1 MGQVITSASMSP
13 DGCIAKDDNTI
24 LRRFHWLQN
33 GPVDIPTLDDNIHI
47 LFPVTRSSL
56 R

>member
-1 MGQVITSASMSP
+1 MGQVTATWQ
-13 DGCIAKDDNTI
+13 GDNMI
-24 LRRFHWLQN
+24 GRLSDWLQN
-33 GPVDIPTLDDNIHI
+33 GPVGIPTVDDNTHI